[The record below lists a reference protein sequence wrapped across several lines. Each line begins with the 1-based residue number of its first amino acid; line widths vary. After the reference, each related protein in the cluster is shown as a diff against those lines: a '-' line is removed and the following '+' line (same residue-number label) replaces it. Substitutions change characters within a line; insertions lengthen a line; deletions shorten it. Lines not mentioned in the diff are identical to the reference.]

1 MGNECSLTPRC
12 LSLRHEWPENWDEN
26 AAYDP
31 EDDVEGHADFREVGE
46 AITARAK
53 HVGVGLM
60 SDGRGKTRGT
70 TKHDRNGKWSRIDSA
85 ASPRSANAIGLI
97 NKATALLLISSV
109 RTVAS
114 KYITE
119 SVIRPEIA
127 PVTPLAMRW
136 AAPVF
141 SMAAPSASMPKIM

>member
-31 EDDVEGHADFREVGE
+31 EDDVEGQADFREVGE
-46 AITARAK
+46 AVTARAK

-85 ASPRSANAIGLI
+85 A
-97 NKATALLLISSV
+97 
-109 RTVAS
+109 
-114 KYITE
+114 
-119 SVIRPEIA
+119 
-127 PVTPLAMRW
+127 
-136 AAPVF
+136 
-141 SMAAPSASMPKIM
+141 

>member
-1 MGNECSLTPRC
+1 MGNECSLTARC

-70 TKHDRNGKWSRIDSA
+70 TKHDRNGKWSRIDSQRRCDLERD
-85 ASPRSANAIGLI
+85 RSQEQSDGVVCAVETRVVL
-97 NKATALLLISSV
+97 
-109 RTVAS
+109 
-114 KYITE
+114 
-119 SVIRPEIA
+119 A
-127 PVTPLAMRW
+127 P
-136 AAPVF
+136 
-141 SMAAPSASMPKIM
+141 